1 VREPRGSGARV
12 RARGATPI
20 ARRRGTWDR
29 LMGLLREE
37 AREQDPPAV
46 TKEAE
51 AHHDPFRVLV
61 ATLISL
67 RTKDEVTGEAAAR
80 LFALADTPR
89 AMADLAEAQIAD
101 AIRPANFY
109 PTKARRIREIA
120 RRIVQDHCGEVPRD
134 LDALLAFPGVGR
146 KTANLV
152 LTEGF
157 DLPGVCVDTHVHRI
171 LNRLGFVRTRTPT
184 ETEFAL
190 REVLPRE
197 YWKPINTY
205 LVSFGQ
211 RVCRPTSPH
220 CSRCVIR
227 SLCART
233 GVERSR

>member
-1 VREPRGSGARV
+1 MARV
-12 RARGATPI
+12 GAKAQRPGPTRA
-20 ARRRGTWDR
+20 ARSREVWDW
-29 LMGLLREE
+29 LMAVLAEDVTLH
-37 AREQDPPAV
+37 DPPAV
-46 TKEAE
+46 TREAQ

-67 RTKDEVTGEAAAR
+67 RTKDEVTAEAARR
-80 LFALADTPR
+80 LFALADTPEG
-89 AMADLAEAQIAD
+89 MAALDEQVIAN

-109 PTKARRIREIA
+109 PTKARRIREVA
-120 RRIVQDHCGEVPRD
+120 ARIVSDHGGQVPRD
-134 LDALLAFPGVGR
+134 LEVLLGFPGVGR

-152 LTEGF
+152 LTEGY

-171 LNRLGFVRTRTPT
+171 LNRLGLVRTRTPV

-211 RVCRPTSPH
+211 RVCRPQSPH
-220 CSRCVIR
+220 CSRCPIEAKCRRV
-227 SLCART
+227 
-233 GVERSR
+233 GVERHR

>member
-1 VREPRGSGARV
+1 MPDAEP
-12 RARGATPI
+12 
-20 ARRRGTWDR
+20 ARRGPTRAARLRKVWDR
-29 LMGLLREE
+29 LMAILAEDV
-37 AREQDPPAV
+37 ATHDPPAV
-46 TKEAE
+46 TREAE

-67 RTKDEVTGEAAAR
+67 RTKDEVTAEAARR

-89 AMADLAEAQIAD
+89 AMAALDEAVIAR

-109 PTKARRIREIA
+109 PTKARRIRQISE
-120 RRIVQDHCGEVPRD
+120 RLVREYGGQVPTD
-134 LDALLAFPGVGR
+134 LDVLLTFPGVGR

-152 LTEGF
+152 LTEGH

-171 LNRLGFVRTRTPT
+171 LNRLGLVRTRAPV

-211 RVCRPTSPH
+211 RVCRPQSPH
-220 CSRCVIR
+220 CSRCP
-227 SLCART
+227 LARWCERI
-233 GVERSR
+233 GVGRSR

>member
-1 VREPRGSGARV
+1 M
-12 RARGATPI
+12 ATL
-20 ARRRGTWDR
+20 AED
-29 LMGLLREE
+29 LALH
-37 AREQDPPAV
+37 DPPAV
-46 TKEAE
+46 TREAE

-67 RTKDEVTGEAAAR
+67 RTKDEVTAEASRR
-80 LFALADTPR
+80 LFALANTPE
-89 AMADLAEAQIAD
+89 ALAALDEADIAR

-120 RRIVQDHCGEVPRD
+120 SRIARDHGGRVPAD
-134 LDALLAFPGVGR
+134 LDVLLTFPGVGR

-152 LTEGF
+152 LAEGH

-171 LNRLGFVRTRTPT
+171 LNRLGLVRTRTPI

-197 YWKPINTY
+197 YWKPINTS

-211 RVCRPTSPH
+211 RVCRPQSPH
-220 CSRCVIR
+220 CSRCPLSESCRRV
-227 SLCART
+227 
-233 GVERSR
+233 GVGRHR

>member
-1 VREPRGSGARV
+1 MSEGDPAAKGTGPTRAARLRKV
-12 RARGATPI
+12 
-20 ARRRGTWDR
+20 WDR
-29 LMGLLREE
+29 LMAILATDL
-37 AREQDPPAV
+37 ALHDPPAV
-46 TKEAE
+46 TREAE

-67 RTKDEVTGEAAAR
+67 RTQDEVTAEASRR
-80 LFALADTPR
+80 LFALADTPES
-89 AMADLAEAQIAD
+89 MAALDEAAIAR

-109 PTKARRIREIA
+109 PTKARRIREISA
-120 RRIVQDHCGEVPRD
+120 RLAREHGGQVPAD
-134 LDALLAFPGVGR
+134 LDVLLTFPGVGR

-152 LTEGF
+152 LTEGH

-171 LNRLGFVRTRTPT
+171 LNRLGLVRTRAPI

-211 RVCRPTSPH
+211 RVCRPQSPH
-220 CSRCVIR
+220 CSRCP
-227 SLCART
+227 LARWCERV
-233 GVERSR
+233 GVGRSR

>member
-1 VREPRGSGARV
+1 MAEA
-12 RARGATPI
+12 RARRTQPRVTPTS
-20 ARRRGTWDR
+20 RSREVWDR
-29 LMGLLREE
+29 LMATLAEDL
-37 AREQDPPAV
+37 ARHDPPAV
-46 TKEAE
+46 TREAE

-67 RTKDEVTGEAAAR
+67 RTKDEVTAEASRR
-80 LFALADTPR
+80 LFTIADTPA
-89 AMADLAEAQIAD
+89 AMAALDEAVIAR

-120 RRIVQDHCGEVPRD
+120 ARLVREHGGKVPAD

-152 LTEGF
+152 LTEGH

-171 LNRLGFVRTRTPT
+171 LNRLGLVRTRTPA

-211 RVCRPTSPH
+211 RVCRPQSPH
-220 CSRCVIR
+220 CSRCPLRAWCRRV
-227 SLCART
+227 
-233 GVERSR
+233 GVGRSR